1 MTEQLSR
8 DAGYDPVYVG
18 GLENA
23 RMLEEHLALMSAISH
38 AGMGPF
44 FFRIARARRA
54 VGEA

>member
-23 RMLEEHLALMSAISH
+23 RMLEENLALTSAISQ
-38 AGMGPF
+38 AGLGPF
-44 FFRIARARRA
+44 FVRIARP
-54 VGEA
+54 GEL